1 MNPTQGTQEVIRSLL
16 CVVFL
21 MIAPA
26 LASDINTCRYLV
38 VKDFTSDPYGLA
50 KELRSQAEA
59 RGFSVVAEVPDASSL
74 EAFKTCVMAGSWSVQ
89 GASGDVAVRVQDAA
103 SGRIIGEAATS
114 ATNWWSVSRT
124 VRGAVDRIYKQLGY
138 TGYDE
143 TLFQQKITREFPSRP
158 KLSVSEEEIR
168 SREPRNAV
176 EGIWS
181 DPEDKYRLGVVAAP
195 LGTGA
200 DFVAVIL
207 RSSVPVWQPGE
218 IKAEIRTTASPM
230 AFTCTYYMA
239 NKKPAG
245 TTLSLENALLRGSI
259 TTPAGSPYDIQLMRV
274 WPKMSAENAST
285 QTEGATQGTAFLL
298 NRNGVFVT
306 NWHVIDGRKHIAVA
320 LPGWHE
326 SANAEVIIRDA
337 TNDIALL
344 RVTDTS
350 RLASTCSDLPFQLAA
365 ESKPSLGQR
374 VTTVGY
380 PLAAILGSTPRFA
393 EGAVSG
399 TTGIR
404 DDPRWLQISA
414 QVEPGSSGSPLFD
427 TDGNVIGIV
436 VARLDD
442 AKAVQMSS
450 AIPQNVNFAIKAD
463 YLRNLVGMLPAES
476 AGTRTTTFS
485 PDKAAQCIALVTA
498 W

>member
-1 MNPTQGTQEVIRSLL
+1 MNPRPGTQKVIGSLL
-16 CVVFL
+16 SVVFL
-21 MIAPA
+21 MLTPA

-38 VKDFTSDPYGLA
+38 VKDFTNDPYGLA

-59 RGFSVVAEVPDASSL
+59 RGFTVVTEVPDASSL
-74 EAFKTCVMAGSWSVQ
+74 ETLKTCVMAGSWSVQ
-89 GASGDVAVRVQDAA
+89 GASGDIAVRVQDAA
-103 SGRIIGEAATS
+103 SGRVIGEAATS

-143 TLFQQKITREFPSRP
+143 MLFQQKITREFPSRP

-168 SREPRNAV
+168 SHELRNPV

-195 LGTGA
+195 QGTGA

-207 RSSVPVWQPGE
+207 RSSIPVWQPGE
-218 IKAEIRTTASPM
+218 IKAEIRTTASPVT
-230 AFTCTYYMA
+230 FTCTYYMA
-239 NKKPAG
+239 NKKPSG
-245 TTLSLENALLRGSI
+245 TTLSLEQNAILRGSI
-259 TTPAGSPYDIQLMRV
+259 TTPAGPYNVQLMRV
-274 WPKMSAENAST
+274 WPKISPENAST
-285 QTEGATQGTAFLL
+285 QVEGQTQGTAFLL

-306 NWHVIDGRKHIAVA
+306 NWHVIDGQKHIAVA

-326 SANAEVIIRDA
+326 RANAEVIIRDA

-344 RVTDTS
+344 RVTDTA
-350 RLASTCSDLPFQLAA
+350 RLTSTCDDLPFQLAA
-365 ESKPSLGQR
+365 ESKPSLGQK
-374 VTTVGY
+374 VTTIGY
-380 PLAAILGSTPRFA
+380 PLAAILGSSPRFA

-427 TDGNVIGIV
+427 SDGNIIGIV
-436 VARLDD
+436 IARLDD
-442 AKAVQMSS
+442 AKAYQMSS
-450 AIPQNVNFAIKAD
+450 AVPQNVNFAIKAD
-463 YLRNLVGMLPAES
+463 YLRNLVGMLPGETP
-476 AGTRTTTFS
+476 GTRTTAFS
-485 PDKAAQCIALVTA
+485 PDKAARCIALVTA